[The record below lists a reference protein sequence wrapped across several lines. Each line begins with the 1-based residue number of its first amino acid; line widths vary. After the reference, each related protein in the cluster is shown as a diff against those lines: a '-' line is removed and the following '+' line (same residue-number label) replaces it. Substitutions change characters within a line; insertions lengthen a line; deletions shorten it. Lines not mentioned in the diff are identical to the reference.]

1 MKKYTI
7 TKTVIAKNIK
17 HAIKIEKTVEPV
29 SIQYEDDVVYNTNKM
44 GFTK

>member
-17 HAIKIEKTVEPV
+17 EALKIEKTVEPV
-29 SIQYEDDVVYNTNKM
+29 SIQYEEDVVYSKSSI
-44 GFTK
+44 GFR

>member
-17 HAIKIEKTVEPV
+17 EAIKIEKTVEPV
-29 SIQYEDDVVYNTNKM
+29 SIQCDEDVVIKNTI
-44 GFTK
+44 GFI

>member
-17 HAIKIEKTVEPV
+17 QAIKIEKTVEPV
-29 SIQYEDDVVYNTNKM
+29 SIQFEEDVVYNINKI
-44 GFTK
+44 GFTS